1 MKPIGWNSF
10 TYGILYGSAELTQQA
25 KGIYSDVRFSL
36 KQCLNIEII
45 FQ

>member
-1 MKPIGWNSF
+1 MKPIGWNSL

-36 KQCLNIEII
+36 NLIIDII